1 MRSGIIFDIF
11 ITCRN
16 LIPRIAEVAKTLENT
31 VDPLNRTT
39 MEADTT
45 IKSKEIKFLLHESSL
60 LFFLPIKQIGF
71 LMNLNLPET
80 PM

>member
-1 MRSGIIFDIF
+1 MRTGNIFYIF

-45 IKSKEIKFLLHESSL
+45 IKSKEINFLLHEVSH
-60 LFFLPIKQIGF
+60 FFTYQTDWF
-71 LMNLNLPET
+71 SDEPESA
-80 PM
+80 